1 MSNQPLSPRGSLT
14 PQEKNSGPPRPSS
27 PEPVRNASTV
37 RPVWVPDQMATACQ
51 GCGTVFTFMTR
62 RVHFFTNPD

>member
-1 MSNQPLSPRGSLT
+1 MSNQPLSPRGSIT
-14 PQEKNSGPPRPSS
+14 PREKDGPLRPSS

-37 RPVWVPDQMATACQ
+37 RPQWVPDQMATACQ

-62 RVHFFTNPD
+62 RVSFILNQ